1 VIEDGRVFSVA
12 ESRPLRRRRQPPRR
26 NFVSRAALP
35 PKFLW
40 LSRIPAENVHF
51 ISQPNIFRH
60 NFGAHKNPI
69 NYYILNNVK
78 SVNTA
83 H

>member
-1 VIEDGRVFSVA
+1 MCKKLNMMKLEPDYDVDPCAAAPKFC
-12 ESRPLRRRRQPPRR
+12 
-26 NFVSRAALP
+26 RAALP

-40 LSRIPAENVHF
+40 LRRIPAENVNF
-51 ISQPNIFRH
+51 ISQPNIFRR
-60 NFGAHKNPI
+60 NFGAHRNPI
-69 NYYILNNVK
+69 NCYIPNNVE